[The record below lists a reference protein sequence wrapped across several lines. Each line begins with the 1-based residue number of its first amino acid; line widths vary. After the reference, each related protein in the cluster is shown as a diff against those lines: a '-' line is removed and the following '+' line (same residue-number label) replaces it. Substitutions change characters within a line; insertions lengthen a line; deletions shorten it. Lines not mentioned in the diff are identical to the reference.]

1 MTSTPPSPIRA
12 SVGCGIVPPDLLR
25 RIAEGAGPDHPE
37 VPDEAAAA
45 AQRTL
50 DADVQ
55 LRQLRE
61 VVAERGRGD
70 LRGPIPGLPNLR
82 ERSPEVRKPAA
93 AEPVVERAVY
103 DSQHTSKLPGKLVR
117 GEGKPAT
124 SDDSVNRAY
133 DGLGATWQLYWSAF
147 QRDSLD
153 AEGLELIASVHY
165 QVQYDNAF
173 WDGQQMV
180 FGDGDGT
187 YFNDFTSSVDVIG
200 HELTH
205 GVTQYTAGLTY
216 VTQSGA
222 LNESLSD
229 CFGSMVKQQVLGQEA
244 ADADWLIGEGL
255 FTAKVNGVALR
266 SMKAPGTAYDDPVLG
281 KDPQPADM
289 DGYVKLPADSQ
300 HDNGG
305 VHTNSG
311 IPNRAFYLAATGI
324 GGTSWEGA
332 GLVWYDVL
340 TGSKVTK
347 DIDFAGFAALT
358 IEAAEARFGAGSTE
372 ATAVRDAWVTVKVTK
387 ATAKKTA
394 KKTAS
399 KKAKRRSRLEPQAL
413 QLFRVS
419 LPVLGDL
426 HVQVEVD
433 RLTEERLD
441 RPAGLGADLAQP
453 RAAAPDDD
461 GLLAGPLDVDVDAD
475 VEQRL
480 TGRPPLAR
488 DHLLDDD
495 RQRVRQLVADALEG
509 GLTNQLGD
517 HHRLRL
523 VGEDPV
529 RIELRRLRQVA
540 GQDVAHLIDLVASG
554 RGARDDLVP

>member
-1 MTSTPPSPIRA
+1 MILTPRRA
-12 SVGCGIVPPDLLR
+12 LPHVCHIVPPEMLR

-37 VPDEAAAA
+37 VPDDAAAA

-50 DADVQ
+50 DADAQ
-55 LRQLRE
+55 LRRQRE
-61 VVAERGRGD
+61 VFAERGRGD

-82 ERSPEVRKPAA
+82 ERAPEVRRPPAA
-93 AEPVVERAVY
+93 AEAAAVQRAVY
-103 DSQHTSKLPGKLVR
+103 DAEHGSRLPGKLVR

-133 DGLGATWQLYWSAF
+133 DGLGDTWQLYWSAF

-153 AEGLELIASVHY
+153 GQGLELVASVHY

-200 HELTH
+200 HELAH

-216 VTQSGA
+216 VSQSGA

-229 CFGSMVKQQVLGQEA
+229 CFGSMVKQQALGQDA
-244 ADADWLIGEGL
+244 VDADWLIGEGL

-311 IPNRAFYLAATGI
+311 IPNRAFYLAATSI
-324 GGTSWEGA
+324 GGRSWEGA
-332 GLVWYDVL
+332 GLVWYDVV
-340 TGSKVTK
+340 TGSEITK
-347 DIDFAGFAALT
+347 DIDFARFAALT
-358 IEAAEARFGAGSTE
+358 VDAATARFGAGSTE
-372 ATAVRDAWVTVKVTK
+372 ATAIQDAWQTVKVLK
-387 ATAKKTA
+387 AAPKKSAKKTA
-394 KKTAS
+394 TKTA
-399 KKAKRRSRLEPQAL
+399 KQAAK
-413 QLFRVS
+413 
-419 LPVLGDL
+419 D
-426 HVQVEVD
+426 
-433 RLTEERLD
+433 
-441 RPAGLGADLAQP
+441 
-453 RAAAPDDD
+453 
-461 GLLAGPLDVDVDAD
+461 
-475 VEQRL
+475 
-480 TGRPPLAR
+480 
-488 DHLLDDD
+488 
-495 RQRVRQLVADALEG
+495 
-509 GLTNQLGD
+509 
-517 HHRLRL
+517 
-523 VGEDPV
+523 
-529 RIELRRLRQVA
+529 
-540 GQDVAHLIDLVASG
+540 
-554 RGARDDLVP
+554 

>member
-1 MTSTPPSPIRA
+1 MTSTPHSPNRPA
-12 SVGCGIVPPDLLR
+12 VGCGIVPPDLLR
-25 RIAEGAGPDHPE
+25 RIAEGAGPGHPD

-50 DADVQ
+50 DADAR

-70 LRGPIPGLPNLR
+70 LRGPIPGLQNLR
-82 ERSPEVRKPAA
+82 DQRSPEVKKPPAQ
-93 AEPVVERAVY
+93 AEPVVQRAVY
-103 DSQHTSKLPGKLVR
+103 DSQQTSKLPGKLVR

-124 SDDSVNRAY
+124 ADDSVNRAY

-153 AEGLELIASVHY
+153 AKGLELVASVHY
-165 QVQYDNAF
+165 QEQYDNAF

-200 HELTH
+200 HELAH

-229 CFGSMVKQQVLGQEA
+229 CFGSMVKQQVLGQDA

-255 FTAKVNGVALR
+255 FTAKVSGVALR

-311 IPNRAFYLAATGI
+311 IPNRAFYLAATSI
-324 GGTSWEGA
+324 GGKSWEGA
-332 GLVWYDVL
+332 GLVWYDVV
-340 TGSKVTK
+340 TGSTITK

-358 IEAAEARFGAGSTE
+358 VEAAEARFGAGSSE
-372 ATAVRDAWVTVKVTK
+372 AAAVRDAWQTVKVIK
-387 ATAKKTA
+387 AAAKKTTS
-394 KKTAS
+394 KKTTS
-399 KKAKRRSRLEPQAL
+399 KKAKPK
-413 QLFRVS
+413 
-419 LPVLGDL
+419 PK
-426 HVQVEVD
+426 
-433 RLTEERLD
+433 
-441 RPAGLGADLAQP
+441 P
-453 RAAAPDDD
+453 
-461 GLLAGPLDVDVDAD
+461 
-475 VEQRL
+475 
-480 TGRPPLAR
+480 
-488 DHLLDDD
+488 
-495 RQRVRQLVADALEG
+495 
-509 GLTNQLGD
+509 
-517 HHRLRL
+517 
-523 VGEDPV
+523 
-529 RIELRRLRQVA
+529 
-540 GQDVAHLIDLVASG
+540 
-554 RGARDDLVP
+554 

>member
-1 MTSTPPSPIRA
+1 MPLSVAHDRVRSMTSTPRPARLLRPA
-12 SVGCGIVPPDLLR
+12 VGCGIVPPDILR
-25 RIAEGAGPDHPE
+25 RIAAGSGPDHPE
-37 VPDEAAAA
+37 VPDDAAAA

-50 DADVQ
+50 EADAQ

-70 LRGPIPGLPNLR
+70 LRGPIPGLQNLR
-82 ERSPEVRKPAA
+82 DQRSPELKKPRAA
-93 AEPVVERAVY
+93 AAPVVQRAVH

-153 AEGLELIASVHY
+153 AKGLALVASVHY
-165 QVQYDNAF
+165 QEQYDNAF

-187 YFNDFTSSVDVIG
+187 YFNDFTISVDVIG
-200 HELTH
+200 HELAH

-229 CFGSMVKQQVLGQEA
+229 CFGSMVKQQVLGQDA

-255 FTAKVNGVALR
+255 FTDKVNGVALR

-289 DGYVKLPADSQ
+289 DGYVVLPADAQ

-311 IPNRAFYLAATGI
+311 IPNRAFHLAATSI
-324 GGTSWEGA
+324 GGPSWEGA
-332 GLVWYDVL
+332 GLIWYDVV
-340 TGSKVTK
+340 TGAKITK

-358 IEAAEARFGAGSTE
+358 VDAAESRFGAGSSE
-372 ATAVRDAWVTVKVTK
+372 AKAVQDAWQTVKVTK
-387 ATAKKTA
+387 AAAKKT
-394 KKTAS
+394 T
-399 KKAKRRSRLEPQAL
+399 KKATKKAEPKR
-413 QLFRVS
+413 
-419 LPVLGDL
+419 
-426 HVQVEVD
+426 
-433 RLTEERLD
+433 
-441 RPAGLGADLAQP
+441 
-453 RAAAPDDD
+453 
-461 GLLAGPLDVDVDAD
+461 
-475 VEQRL
+475 
-480 TGRPPLAR
+480 
-488 DHLLDDD
+488 
-495 RQRVRQLVADALEG
+495 
-509 GLTNQLGD
+509 
-517 HHRLRL
+517 
-523 VGEDPV
+523 
-529 RIELRRLRQVA
+529 
-540 GQDVAHLIDLVASG
+540 
-554 RGARDDLVP
+554 

>member
-1 MTSTPPSPIRA
+1 MVFHPRRRSERRDGAPVVAVVGAARQGVGMTSSPRHA
-12 SVGCGIVPPDLLR
+12 HRSTVGCGIVPPDLLR

-37 VPDEAAAA
+37 VPDDAAAA

-50 DADVQ
+50 DADAR

-82 ERSPEVRKPAA
+82 ERAPEVRTPAQA
-93 AEPVVERAVY
+93 APVVQRAVH
-103 DSQHTSKLPGKLVR
+103 DAEHGTTLPGTLVR
-117 GEGKPAT
+117 AEGKPAT
-124 SDDSVNRAY
+124 ADESVNRAY

-153 AEGLELIASVHY
+153 AKGLKLTASVHY
-165 QVQYDNAF
+165 EEQYDNAF

-216 VTQSGA
+216 VAQSGA

-229 CFGSMVKQQVLGQEA
+229 CFGSMVKQQVLEQDA

-255 FTAKVNGVALR
+255 FTEKVNGVALR

-289 DGYVKLPADSQ
+289 DGYVKLPADAQ

-324 GGTSWEGA
+324 GGRSWEGA

-340 TGSKVTK
+340 TGGTITK

-358 IEAAEARFGAGSTE
+358 VAAAEARFGADSSQVKV
-372 ATAVRDAWVTVKVTK
+372 VRDAWATVKVST
-387 ATAKKTA
+387 TPTKKTA
-394 KKTAS
+394 KKTTKKTTKKSS
-399 KKAKRRSRLEPQAL
+399 KKAAAEPA
-413 QLFRVS
+413 
-419 LPVLGDL
+419 
-426 HVQVEVD
+426 
-433 RLTEERLD
+433 TT
-441 RPAGLGADLAQP
+441 AAT
-453 RAAAPDDD
+453 RAA
-461 GLLAGPLDVDVDAD
+461 
-475 VEQRL
+475 ER
-480 TGRPPLAR
+480 
-488 DHLLDDD
+488 
-495 RQRVRQLVADALEG
+495 
-509 GLTNQLGD
+509 
-517 HHRLRL
+517 
-523 VGEDPV
+523 
-529 RIELRRLRQVA
+529 
-540 GQDVAHLIDLVASG
+540 
-554 RGARDDLVP
+554 